1 LLCCCGVIHSHVTTM
16 LLHLPD
22 ESATRALGA
31 RLAAFIE
38 PGCIIYLSGPL
49 GGGKTTLVRGLLAGF
64 GHTGAVKSPTFSLVE
79 PYVLSR
85 LNFYHFDLY
94 RIKKPEEWDES
105 GFREYFDGQSISL
118 IEWPEKALA
127 YLPGEDLWLTFAFST
142 VGRRVTIVA
151 ATERGNRCREQLQC
165 SLPSNV
171 SRVSS

>member
-1 LLCCCGVIHSHVTTM
+1 M

-31 RLAAFIE
+31 ALARFIE

-64 GHTGAVKSPTFSLVE
+64 GHTGAVKSPTFSLIE

-94 RIKKPEEWDES
+94 RLKTPEEWDES
-105 GFREYFDGQSISL
+105 GFREYFEGRSISL

-127 YLPGEDLWLTFAFST
+127 QLPGADLWLTFVVSAE
-142 VGRRVTIVA
+142 GRDVTIEA
-151 ATERGNRCREQLQC
+151 ATERGNQCRLQLERN
-165 SLPSNV
+165 LPPNV
-171 SRVSS
+171 ARAT